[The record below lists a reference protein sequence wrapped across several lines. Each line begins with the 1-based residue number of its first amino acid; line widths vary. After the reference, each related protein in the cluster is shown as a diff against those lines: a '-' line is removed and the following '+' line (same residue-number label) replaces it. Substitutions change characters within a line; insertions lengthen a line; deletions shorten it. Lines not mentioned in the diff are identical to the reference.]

1 MLDIPVQLDPAADRP
16 TQPGK
21 TWDKPGD
28 IPGLDE
34 ICRKDVKVTLD
45 RLRALGIVAGADI
58 DKNEQIKLDV
68 DSVVTQLWGSGSWET
83 MVRELHEPAIKP
95 ISSRVH
101 AAVARHVFDA
111 WFDSNAFPDNNNI
124 KQAVVSYVANRCK
137 EESKILKVPR
147 AQSKSSDHAKEK
159 KRQRERTSHSTDAVD
174 GRPASKKPKTT
185 DPKTNTQ
192 YTTIAATPPD
202 AVDGRPAFKKPSTT
216 KPPTL
221 THNTTIAAALTDAFD
236 AGPVSKMLKIAEPP
250 TLTHDA
256 TITASLADAFE
267 GGPVSKKLKIT
278 EPPTH
283 THDAAFTTP
292 LTQFDTHLQPA
303 PIGLPTDTAFI
314 GLENRIEM
322 DLISL
327 AVSRDAAWDG
337 SGPPPSTHP
346 SGIASLCY
354 IRTTSISNM
363 GEDIILWLLG
373 PDVAWKPKL
382 EFIVL
387 LSLDGE
393 IIDSPDDDIERLCWG
408 LSETHKR
415 NGTMFK
421 IKIVARLDAVDAPDP
436 ITSLVDVVV
445 GSPQTVDGIPP
456 IKDTRRSTYD
466 NHEFDDKPASFL
478 DQTFDSEDQD
488 KIVLPPPL
496 TSAEDMDTTHTR
508 FTKDEYNRARAVFN
522 LSPVRR
528 FKAELIR
535 IPWIRRTLWSH
546 QLIWIVQ
553 GMDKFEDLPAH
564 WLADEQG
571 LGKTMEGTAIL
582 WAHNVV
588 LLMDRSIDEWRRNP
602 EKAHR
607 SHCAPDAPTGTKCP
621 SQSSWPIRCKCEPGS
636 PTRNWKSANKP
647 SLVVCMVKSTIGD
660 WAKEVGTFCSN
671 DAPFALLPIICHGS
685 EKSSGGST
693 TVLKGNGRPKIS
705 YNDTVEAADL
715 ICGENGRYAKTVCDH
730 ILITSEQSI
739 GSYVLNPLGL
749 TDKNGKATKRPP
761 DFQIGLVDESHQAT
775 GAGSGFAKALK
786 LLASS
791 AKPIE
796 SVELDDNGEVPSKD
810 RPIKFVFMS
819 GTMFAEVANLA
830 PYWVVIQN
838 LVQSL
843 QAVWKHE
850 KDTTRLDRAKKRHT
864 RILDCDIATAKV
876 TYTKPAEGSGERG
889 EVEMDS
895 NIGKI
900 LADISIR
907 RRQNTRIPEQRPFN
921 TPLVLLPAVHD
932 LVKNVS
938 YPPEV
943 LKTCN
948 DRLVNL
954 SKKILKDRKGK
965 SKKITTIERE
975 LINQSHTVQIL
986 GSLPSLYGMMSDFD
1000 GWKQSLTQINM
1011 NTKFGG
1017 VKYLTTSLDDN
1028 PLRKKVRDTCSNDP
1042 KIRTLRSL
1050 IDAVLATDATRNQ
1063 DMDACRQKDPES
1075 FPGAAADYSEK
1086 IIVTAQNTF
1095 TAMATY
1101 DILQKAYPHIGIAL
1115 HHSVLGD
1122 KEKEAII
1129 KGFTDEKDAEGQFK
1143 QTFRPRILVAVQFPI
1158 STGLN
1163 LQRANVIIAL
1173 EPCSSPTQ
1181 ESQMRCRVLRIGQ
1194 RRECY
1199 IYRFYVKGLK
1209 FEDVVTNRRTRR
1221 EMLKEAAY
1229 STETLME
1236 D

>member
-1 MLDIPVQLDPAADRP
+1 MVDPTNAKAPLLASDIDPEITGDEYIQRLRGIRVQLDQKASR
-16 TQPGK
+16 TIQPGK
-21 TWDKPGD
+21 TWTAPGNIPDVGEVTGDNGAIALDKLRSL
-28 IPGLDE
+28 GLMSGHD
-34 ICRKDVKVTLD
+34 DDTND
-45 RLRALGIVAGADI
+45 
-58 DKNEQIKLDV
+58 QILLDV
-68 DSVVTQLWGSGSWET
+68 QEVIRQLWGPRSWTAMLEDFET
-83 MVRELHEPAIKP
+83 RKP
-95 ISSRVH
+95 KRRSINTC
-101 AAVARHVFDA
+101 VAMPVYFA
-111 WFDSNAFPDNNNI
+111 W
-124 KQAVVSYVANRCK
+124 K
-137 EESKILKVPR
+137 EAGAL
-147 AQSKSSDHAKEK
+147 SDHESVISAIEDYVNHLHKAEIKKYFRRKSRSPVKQDHASKGK
-159 KRQRERTSHSTDAVD
+159 KRARKEADHKTVGSD
-174 GRPASKKPKTT
+174 GPSASKKPKRTEKAIAPHDAMTT
-185 DPKTNTQ
+185 TSTPQLD
-192 YTTIAATPPD
+192 TPPNSALPIGPDTSTQLAASAQPD
-202 AVDGRPAFKKPSTT
+202 AS
-216 KPPTL
+216 L
-221 THNTTIAAALTDAFD
+221 HLAAAAQPDTLLKLAAAAQSDPRLHAALVTLLKHSK
-236 AGPVSKMLKIAEPP
+236 VSRRENFIDL
-250 TLTHDA
+250 
-256 TITASLADAFE
+256 
-267 GGPVSKKLKIT
+267 
-278 EPPTH
+278 
-283 THDAAFTTP
+283 
-292 LTQFDTHLQPA
+292 QF
-303 PIGLPTDTAFI
+303 
-314 GLENRIEM
+314 
-322 DLISL
+322 ISL
-327 AVSRDAAWDG
+327 TVSGDAEWDG
-337 SGPPPSTHP
+337 TGPAPSTHHSTTAILRTITDIP
-346 SGIASLCY
+346 SCKMAA
-354 IRTTSISNM
+354 
-363 GEDIILWLLG
+363 DIIRWLLG
-373 PDVAWKPKL
+373 PDVAWNPKTQ
-382 EFIVL
+382 FIVL
-387 LSLDGE
+387 LSSGGAILN
-393 IIDSPDDDIERLCWG
+393 SPDDDIDRLSLG
-408 LSETHKR
+408 VINVHQE

-421 IKIVARLDAVDAPDP
+421 MKIVDYPGAVEDSGSVTPPADVAAASFQAIDEDLP
-436 ITSLVDVVV
+436 I
-445 GSPQTVDGIPP
+445 GAI
-456 IKDTRRSTYD
+456 RRSAYD
-466 NHEFDDKPASFL
+466 NHEFDNQPASFL
-478 DQTFDSEDQD
+478 DQIFDTEDENL
-488 KIVLPPPL
+488 ILLPPPL
-496 TSAEDMDTTHTR
+496 TSAEDMDTTYTR

-522 LSPVRR
+522 LPPVRR

-660 WAKEVGTFCSN
+660 WAKEVGTFCSD